1 MRLKIQKFIRNV
13 ISFYLELS
21 RILKLPII
29 FFKTLILLSVSTQVH
44 NRRRSAIVSTLETTT
59 RVTIC

>member
-13 ISFYLELS
+13 ISFYLQLS

-29 FFKTLILLSVSTQVH
+29 FFKTLILSVSTQVH